1 MSFVHH
7 GLLTPLPPLLF
18 IALPF
23 SGKWVVAVVGTFS
36 TQKGG
41 ASLAVKCNKE
51 PQSGLEKKNEIG
63 GEGGKN
69 IGWRQL
75 FVLKERRSRQKG

>member
-51 PQSGLEKKNEIG
+51 PQSGLEKKMRLEEEEVKILG
-63 GEGGKN
+63 GGSC
-69 IGWRQL
+69 L
-75 FVLKERRSRQKG
+75 C